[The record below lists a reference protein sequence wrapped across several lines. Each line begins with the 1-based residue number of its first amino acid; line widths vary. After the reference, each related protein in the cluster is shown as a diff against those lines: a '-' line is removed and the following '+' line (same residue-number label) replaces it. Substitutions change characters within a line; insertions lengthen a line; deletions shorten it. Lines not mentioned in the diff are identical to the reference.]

1 MARIFRGVLWLALA
15 AVLLLAGV
23 ALALHGW
30 VGSDGFRQ
38 RVQQEASAALGLPV
52 RVGGIEV
59 ALWPLPAVA
68 LSGIEVQ
75 SRPPLTLAR
84 LELRPGWAALLQ
96 GRLEVATLV
105 LRDAV
110 LPQQAIDAILL
121 SLQKKKQAALAAP
134 GLQPKRASSLQPA
147 GAGAAEGEAAVD
159 RWLPRRALLQDVSW
173 VSLKG
178 SRTTVDAGMRLGA
191 DSLPEEASLKV
202 TQGHLR
208 GLHGS
213 LQREEAGQ
221 WALRV
226 EVGGGTVAGR
236 LGMQRAP
243 SAQGGQALVLQGQLE
258 TRGVEVSALTAP
270 NRPLSGRLEASTTL
284 RAAAATTAGLV
295 DALQTQT
302 RFTVKDAVL
311 NGMDLVKAVQTVGL
325 SRGGQT
331 RLDTLAGQVQSQGR
345 AAQLNNLVASSGA
358 LSATGN
364 VAVSA
369 SQALSGRVSVSL
381 GNTVGVPLVVGGTLA
396 APEVTLTRG
405 ALLGAAVG
413 TVVMPGVGTGAGME
427 LGDRLGQG
435 LNKLFGK

>member
-1 MARIFRGVLWLALA
+1 MARIFRGILWLALA

-30 VGSDGFRQ
+30 VGSDDFRQ

-121 SLQKKKQAALAAP
+121 SLQKKKQAALATP
-134 GLQPKRASSLQPA
+134 GLQPKRASSLQPT
-147 GAGAAEGEAAVD
+147 GAVAAEGEAAVD